1 LLSIYNVV
9 FHPLAK
15 FPGPWLAAVCQVPYT
30 RAALKGKHYL
40 WVKKL
45 HDYYASDVVRISPDE
60 LSFISPSAWTD
71 ITGARAGRHPFE
83 QDERVHGEPPNPDRA
98 VSMLT
103 AKLSD
108 HSRMRR
114 VLDHAFSIK
123 AFQEQQPV
131 LEAYV
136 SKLINKLR
144 EQVNS
149 PTQGDVDLV
158 KWFNWMTFDI
168 IGDFSFGESFNCLEN
183 QDNHPWL
190 DTVFGN
196 LKVITF
202 IGLTRRFYIFRKM
215 LPYLIPK
222 RAKEQTKIHFAYLD
236 EKITKRIELGT
247 DRPDFITPM
256 LKHNV
261 KGKGMTPAEIRA
273 NMGLMIVAGS
283 ESVVTVTCGAIYYM
297 LKNPAT
303 MQRLNDE
310 VRGTFKSEADIHSKS
325 VLQLKYLTAV
335 INESL
340 RLYPSTPG
348 LPACRVPPEGSTVSG
363 HWIAGNVSAL
373 CGYPFLSV
381 HVSVIVYCPVHPNS
395 SPCMISGRPLITS
408 RHRPASPSLNT
419 PHSAPP
425 RTSKTPN
432 PSSPSAGSVIRASPP
447 TGATSSTLSL
457 LGHAAVSARQWVI
470 WRSG

>member
-1 LLSIYNVV
+1 MFLGVYNVF
-9 FHPLAK
+9 FHPLRK
-15 FPGPWLAAVCQVPYT
+15 FPGPRLAAICQVPYT

-45 HDYYASDVVRISPDE
+45 HDYYGSDVVRISPDE
-60 LSFISPSAWTD
+60 LSFISPSAWKD
-71 ITGARAGRHPFE
+71 ITGARAGRRPFE
-83 QDERVHGEPPNPDRA
+83 QDERVHGKPPNPDQA

-103 AKLSD
+103 AKLPD

-114 VLDHAFSIK
+114 VLDHAFSSK

-131 LEAYV
+131 LESYV
-136 SKLINKLR
+136 KKLISSLR
-144 EQVNS
+144 EQISHPN
-149 PTQGDVDLV
+149 QGKVDLV
-158 KWFNWMTFDI
+158 KWCNWTTFDI
-168 IGDFSFGESFNCLEN
+168 VGDFSFGESFNCLEN

-190 DTVFGN
+190 NTVFDN

-202 IGLTRRFYIFRKM
+202 IGLTSRFLLFRKL

-222 RAKEQTKIHFAYLD
+222 RATEQVKTHFAYLD

-247 DRPDFITPM
+247 GRPDFITPM
-256 LKHNV
+256 LEHNV

-303 MQRLNDE
+303 MQRLTDE
-310 VRGTFKSEADIHSKS
+310 LRGTFNSEEDINSKS
-325 VLQLKYLTAV
+325 VTQLRYLTAV

-363 HWIAGNVSAL
+363 HWIAGNVSTL
-373 CGYPFLSV
+373 CGQLPHAGLLSSFLSF
-381 HVSVIVYCPVHPNS
+381 
-395 SPCMISGRPLITS
+395 
-408 RHRPASPSLNT
+408 PATGSL
-419 PHSAPP
+419 P
-425 RTSKTPN
+425 
-432 PSSPSAGSVIRASPP
+432 
-447 TGATSSTLSL
+447 
-457 LGHAAVSARQWVI
+457 
-470 WRSG
+470 